1 MLRWVGKRCEGFLG
15 KRYLQLTWLQQQKTL
30 LKKNYKTVK
39 LLDRLLPFH
48 PSRFSERNPVS
59 ASWDYSSANVR
70 EDNIWSLQNYQ
81 TSPRMIYTKET
92 WNISNHFLCHFIKP
106 FFHSTFLRFLCFNR
120 ESPLNEGTDVT

>member
-30 LKKNYKTVK
+30 LKKTTKQENYWIGCYHLSHLGFQKG
-39 LLDRLLPFH
+39 
-48 PSRFSERNPVS
+48 NPVS
-59 ASWDYSSANVR
+59 ASWDYLSVNVR